1 MSNMGVKSGTVW
13 WRRAASLL
21 LALCVVALPVG
32 CGDGNQSAAPARDQ
46 STRAPV
52 QFGDDWEEAS
62 LADVGMEAGTINELI
77 KLLRT
82 QEHDYHSLLVVKDGK
97 LVVEEY
103 FGGQDAD
110 LTGYEFGLKPL
121 AMFDRDTPHF
131 QASVT
136 KSVTSILLGIA
147 IDKGFIQGADEK
159 MFSFFPEY
167 ADLKT
172 DDKEELTLAHMLIMG
187 TGIPW
192 DESYPYTDLR
202 NDLTRMWH
210 HTDPI
215 RVVLEKP
222 VIAKPGTQLLYNSGT
237 TNLLGEIVRRRTG
250 MSLVEFAERHLFAPL
265 GISSYEWVGFEHDPE
280 MAFASSGLYLRPRDM
295 AKIGQLYL
303 QEGIWN
309 GEQIVSQEWVRK
321 SVERA
326 ISIPRSARG
335 ADHASGYGYQ
345 WWLEEYRS
353 GRIEAFSARG
363 HGLQFIVAFPDP
375 YMVVVFTGGA
385 WSLSLFQAAI
395 KYNQM
400 IEEYIL
406 PAVEE
411 LQG

>member
-1 MSNMGVKSGTVW
+1 MSVKSRTVRG
-13 WRRAASLL
+13 RRAASLL
-21 LALCVVALPVG
+21 LALCVVALAIG
-32 CGDGNQSAAPARDQ
+32 CGEGTQPATSTRDQ

-52 QFGDDWEEAS
+52 QFGEDWEEAS
-62 LADVGMEAGTINELI
+62 LADVGMEAGPIDNLI

-82 QEHDYHSLLVVKDGK
+82 QEHEYHSLLVVKDGK

-110 LTGYEFGLKPL
+110 LSGYEFGLKPPVV
-121 AMFDRDTPHF
+121 FDRDTPHF

-136 KSVTSILLGIA
+136 KSITSILLGIA
-147 IDKGFIQGADEK
+147 IDKGFIQGVDEK
-159 MFSFFPEY
+159 MFSFFPEH

-172 DDKEELTLAHMLIMG
+172 GDKEGLTVADMLIMG

-222 VIAKPGTQLLYNSGT
+222 VIAKPGTRLLYNSGT
-237 TNLLGEIVRRRTG
+237 TNLLGEIVRRQTG
-250 MSLVEFAERHLFAPL
+250 MSLVEFAGRHLFAPL

-303 QEGIWN
+303 QQGIWN
-309 GEQIVSQEWVRK
+309 GERIVSQEWVQK

-326 ISIPRSARG
+326 ISIPKSARG

-353 GRIEAFSARG
+353 GKIEAFSARG
-363 HGLQFIVAFPDP
+363 HGLQFIVVLPELN
-375 YMVVVFTGGA
+375 MIVVFTGGA
-385 WSLSLFQAAI
+385 WSISPFQAAI

-411 LQG
+411 LQGQ